1 MKLLK
6 AIEILNDLQ
15 TTLPQF
21 DPDDRLDAVKL
32 GIQALARIE
41 HCRKWSHYAVK
52 EPLPGETPEN
62 ETG

>member
-6 AIEILNDLQ
+6 AIEILNDILRYVK
-15 TTLPQF
+15 PG
-21 DPDDRLDAVKL
+21 DPPDEHNAVRL

-52 EPLPGETPEN
+52 EPLPGETPE
-62 ETG
+62 EQAA